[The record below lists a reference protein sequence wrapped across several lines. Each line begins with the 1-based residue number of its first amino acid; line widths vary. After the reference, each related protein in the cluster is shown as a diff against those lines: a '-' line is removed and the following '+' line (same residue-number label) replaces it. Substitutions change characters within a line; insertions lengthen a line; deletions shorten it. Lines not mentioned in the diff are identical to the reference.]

1 MVFKK
6 DFLWGAA
13 TSSHQVEGNNH
24 NDWSEWEHANC
35 ARLASEAAKRNANA
49 PTRIPDYIFQNY
61 PNPFSKENYI
71 SGVACDHYNR
81 FLEDFDIAKS
91 LGHNAHRFSIEWSRI
106 EPEEGKFNEKEI
118 EHYRQVILALKE
130 RGIEPL
136 VSLWHWP
143 IPLWLKNKGGWLFS
157 ETPEYFKNYSRKVVS
172 ELGSEV
178 KFWITLNEPGI
189 YAANSFLKGLWPPQ
203 SKNPIEY
210 FLVVS
215 NLVKAHKLAYKEIKK
230 INNSHQIGIA
240 QNIVW
245 FETENSNIVNL
256 FLKKIANWWVN
267 YYFLN
272 KIENEQDFVGVNSY
286 FHNLI
291 NFGFGKNKNG
301 KVSDISWEIKPETLY
316 YSVKTI
322 SKYKKP
328 IYVTENGL
336 ADSRDI
342 YRADFIKESLNW
354 LSKAINDG
362 VDVRGYLHWSLT
374 DNFEW
379 AHGFWP
385 RFGLVEIDYKTLERK
400 IRPSA
405 WEYKKIIEDSKSI

>member
-1 MVFKK
+1 MVFPKG
-6 DFLWGAA
+6 FLFGSA
-13 TSSHQVEGNNH
+13 TSSHQVEGNNK

-35 ARLASEAAKRNANA
+35 ARLADETAKRNTNA
-49 PTRIPDYIFQNY
+49 PTRMSDYILQSY
-61 PNPFSKENYI
+61 PDPFSKENFI

-81 FLEDFDIAKS
+81 FRDDFDIAKQ

-106 EPEEGKFNEKEI
+106 EPEEGKFDEKEI

-130 RGIEPL
+130 RSIEPF

-143 IPLWLKNKGGWLFS
+143 IPLWLRDKGGWLFS

-189 YAANSFLKGLWPPQ
+189 YAANSFLKGIWPPQ
-203 SKNPIEY
+203 SKNPISY
-210 FLVVS
+210 LLAIS

-230 INNSHQIGIA
+230 INSSAQIGIA

-245 FETENSNIVNL
+245 FEIDDSNPTNL
-256 FLKKIANWWVN
+256 FLKKIADWWVN
-267 YYFLN
+267 DYFLN
-272 KIENEQDFVGVNSY
+272 KIKREQDFIGVNSY

-291 NFGFGKNKNG
+291 NLGFGKNKNE
-301 KVSDISWEIKPETLY
+301 KISDVGWEIKPESLY
-316 YSVKTI
+316 HSVKTV

-336 ADSRDI
+336 ADTQDI
-342 YRADFIKESLNW
+342 YRVDFIKESLSW
-354 LSKAINDG
+354 LFKAINEG
-362 VDVRGYLHWSLT
+362 VDVRGYLHWSLL

-400 IRPSA
+400 IRSSA
-405 WEYKKIIEDSKSI
+405 FEYKKIIEDFKNI